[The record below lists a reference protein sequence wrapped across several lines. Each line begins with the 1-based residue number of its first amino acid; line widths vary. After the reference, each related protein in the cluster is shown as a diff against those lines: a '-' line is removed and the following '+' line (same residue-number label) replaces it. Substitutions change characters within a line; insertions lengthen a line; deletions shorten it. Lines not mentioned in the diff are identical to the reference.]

1 MTQALHVIILAAG
14 EGKRMK
20 SRTPKVLQPIA
31 GRPMLGHVVDTARA
45 LGAAGIHV
53 VYGHG
58 GDQVRAAFAAAVER
72 AQAMPKSVYVSP
84 EFAEAEQRHIFA
96 QDWLCAGRADA
107 LKEPGDYLTMTISG
121 EPVIILRDREGVL
134 RGMSNVCRHRMS
146 TLLEGRG
153 NVRSIVCPYHA
164 WTYNLDGS
172 LRGAP
177 AMTLNESFCKE
188 ALGLPAIRC
197 EVWQGWI
204 MVSLNP
210 DAAAPA
216 ERLAEA
222 AALIAPLDMT
232 TYTETFRETFRWAT
246 NWKVLAENF
255 MESYHLPVCHAG
267 TIGGAS
273 DLNKMECPE
282 GEEAFN
288 YHWIVK
294 NDLVP
299 LALAH
304 PSNTVLQGDDRR
316 ITWLLAIYPALL
328 ITLTP
333 GYFWYLSL
341 TPDGPGHV
349 NVLFGGGMSPEWL
362 ADPQAETHL
371 AAVRALLDDV
381 NVEDKGC
388 TEKVYRGLC
397 SGMGTP
403 GPLSHL
409 ERPNYEFAQ
418 YLAARI
424 PA

>member
-1 MTQALHVIILAAG
+1 
-14 EGKRMK
+14 
-20 SRTPKVLQPIA
+20 
-31 GRPMLGHVVDTARA
+31 
-45 LGAAGIHV
+45 
-53 VYGHG
+53 
-58 GDQVRAAFAAAVER
+58 
-72 AQAMPKSVYVSP
+72 
-84 EFAEAEQRHIFA
+84 
-96 QDWLCAGRADA
+96 LCAGRADA
-107 LKEPGDYLTMTISG
+107 LPNSGDYLTMVISG

-177 AMTLNESFCKE
+177 AMARNEDFCREDVK
-188 ALGLPAIRC
+188 LPTVRV
-197 EVWQGWI
+197 EDWQGWI
-204 MVSLNP
+204 MVTLNA
-210 DAAAPA
+210 DAPPVA
-216 ERLAEA
+216 ERLAGVDRLVGHLPMQDYREV
-222 AALIAPLDMT
+222 
-232 TYTETFRETFRWAT
+232 FREEFRWDT

-341 TPDGPGHV
+341 TPDGPGSV
-349 NVLFGGGMSPEWL
+349 RVLFGGGMSAEWM
-362 ADPQAETHL
+362 ADPEAAAHL
-371 AAVRALLDDV
+371 ASVKALLDDV

-388 TEKVYRGLC
+388 VEKVWRGLC
-397 SGMGTP
+397 AGMSSP
-403 GPLSHL
+403 GALSHL
-409 ERPNYEFAQ
+409 ERPNYDFAR
-418 YLAARI
+418 YIASRM
-424 PA
+424 P